1 MIDDAILGSVAI
13 VTTATSIRTEQQ
25 TIRVHLPVLPV
36 LYPQKQLLLEYG
48 SRHNYDESISKFK
61 NSRNKTRVQG

>member
-1 MIDDAILGSVAI
+1 MPNCRVTKFGAFFAVMIDDAILGSVAI

-48 SRHNYDESISKFK
+48 SR
-61 NSRNKTRVQG
+61 QQ